1 MLKLNPGNNFSTA
14 GRFSIKKYFY
24 LVDHTP
30 KLDKILKNKTR
41 KSIVPKDFLHKED
54 SIDCSSKD
62 DSKRNIFSDNYINKL
77 NKLKNS
83 QKEKCLNNKRFSCF
97 LHGENEN
104 DNFRYK
110 HHIIHHNLS
119 IQEKNNLNKTQN
131 KLFYIS
137 PIPNKEFTYK
147 KIVYSNSFNKML
159 GREDKNLKNISIEN
173 KMLKNKKKFL
183 LQKKIIKKNNKK
195 FIKGVSMS
203 KQIPRPDIPNHYDVR
218 IRTPKIN
225 KYKNLSPLLSIKP
238 NKFNMTFNKNNNNKN
253 NVLTVMAKSRFKRI
267 FSSLTPNKKISLN
280 NFYNNIDN
288 NSSVKKNCTIS
299 FNKMLSRRY
308 VDKVRSPKMASHCY
322 NLNPNYSYLD
332 PKNFGDIKYKN
343 IKKPLTPRFNGLRGE
358 LIYNIRMNFNNH
370 LNSPK
375 YVNFDKMLGRD
386 SEIMDEFPVYMNKI
400 YSRNSVDSMSEK
412 SLKMNNYINGRLRN
426 QVSTFNDKKS
436 FNIRIKSG
444 NICNNSNDANKKD
457 ENSKKEKRLD
467 NYNKNIEKIFKKL
480 ILDNITE
487 NNNKNCELTKLKKN
501 VVLNNKINKI
511 YKNLVKDYYKLNFDY
526 LEKDENFFK
535 ENAVDGITFK
545 KIKTKKL

>member
-1 MLKLNPGNNFSTA
+1 MLKLDPSNNFSSA

-24 LVDHTP
+24 LVDRTP

-41 KSIVPKDFLHKED
+41 KSIVPVDFLHKED
-54 SIDCSSKD
+54 SIDSSSKD
-62 DSKRNIFSDNYINKL
+62 DSKKNIFSDDYINKF

-83 QKEKCLNNKRFSCF
+83 QKEICLNNKRFSCF
-97 LHGENEN
+97 LHRENEN

-159 GREDKNLKNISIEN
+159 GREGKNIKNISIEN

-195 FIKGVSMS
+195 FIKGISMS
-203 KQIPRPDIPNHYDVR
+203 KQIPRPDIPNHHDVR

-225 KYKNLSPLLSIKP
+225 KNKNLSTLLSIKP
-238 NKFNMTFNKNNNNKN
+238 NKLNMTFNKNNNKKN
-253 NVLTVMAKSRFKRI
+253 NFLTVMDKSRFRRI

-280 NFYNNIDN
+280 NFFNNIDN

-299 FNKMLSRRY
+299 FSKMLSRRY

-426 QVSTFNDKKS
+426 QISTFNGKKS

-444 NICNNSNDANKKD
+444 NICNNSNGTNKID
-457 ENSKKEKRLD
+457 ENSKKDKRLD

-487 NNNKNCELTKLKKN
+487 NNKNCKLTKLKKN
-501 VVLNNKINKI
+501 AVLNNKINKI
-511 YKNLVKDYYKLNFDY
+511 YKNIVKDYYKLNLDY

-545 KIKTKKL
+545 KINNKKL